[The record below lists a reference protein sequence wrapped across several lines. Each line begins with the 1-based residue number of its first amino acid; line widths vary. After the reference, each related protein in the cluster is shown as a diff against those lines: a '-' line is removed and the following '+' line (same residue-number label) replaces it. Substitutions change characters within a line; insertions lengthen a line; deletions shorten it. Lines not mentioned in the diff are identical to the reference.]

1 MSFIVIDWI
10 FSGLILILAFSG
22 LIKGFVNSI
31 LGKLA
36 LILGILFACLFYDK
50 VSAKVFHGINN
61 VTMQN
66 VLAFL
71 LVNWKKII
79 RFNFEFFN
87 FKQWQG
93 L

>member
-1 MSFIVIDWI
+1 MSFTVIDWI

-61 VTMQN
+61 VTLQN
-66 VLAFL
+66 VLSFL
-71 LVNWKKII
+71 LIFVVVFLIIKIFQAGEI
-79 RFNFEFFN
+79 PSFRF
-87 FKQWQG
+87 
-93 L
+93 